1 MSETQAVALPAVQA
15 TPKKSVTSTKGKK
28 PATKSSHPRTSEMVT
43 AAISALRER
52 GGSSIQAIKKYIV
65 GTYMLDAEKQAPFI
79 KKYLKTA
86 VEQGQVIQ
94 TKGKGVS
101 GSFKL
106 AKSSAA
112 KPKAAAKTKSAAQK
126 PMSLKKPLKTVR
138 KVDMAKK
145 TAVARK
151 SPVKKPTTKKLV
163 SKKTSGPALKKI
175 PAKAKKTAKSPTAKP
190 KAPKSKTKAAK

>member
-1 MSETQAVALPAVQA
+1 MSETQTVASPAVQA
-15 TPKKSVTSTKGKK
+15 TPKKSVTSTKTKK
-28 PATKSSHPRTSEMVT
+28 PSSKSSHPRTSEMVT
-43 AAISALRER
+43 AAIAALRER

-94 TKGKGVS
+94 TKGKGAS

-112 KPKAAAKTKSAAQK
+112 KPKVAAKTKSAAQK
-126 PMSLKKPLKTVR
+126 PTSLKKPQTAVR
-138 KVDMAKK
+138 KVDTAEK
-145 TAVARK
+145 TAMVKK
-151 SPVKKPTTKKLV
+151 SPVKKPAAKKLV
-163 SKKTSGPALKKI
+163 AKKTSGPAAKKA

-190 KAPKSKTKAAK
+190 KAPKPKTKAAK